1 MRAKKSYGQ
10 HFLRHPEIARR
21 IAYSLTAEDVQSNV
35 LEVGPGKGI
44 LTQFVAERYP
54 GFKAIDADP
63 DMIAFLQK
71 AHPQW
76 TDHLVLGDFLQLDL
90 PALFNGRP
98 FAIVGN
104 FPYNISSQ
112 IVFSMLEHKALVP
125 ELVGM
130 FQKEVA
136 KRIVSGPGTKDY
148 GILSVLVQAWYEGQY
163 LFSVSRES
171 FDPPPKVL
179 SGVIRLSRKSNQDI
193 GCREE
198 DFIRVVKT
206 AFGQRRKML
215 RNTMKSLVTD
225 FTLLEMPLFTKRPEQ
240 LELEAFLDLTRMIY
254 PVE

>member
-90 PALFNGRP
+90 PALFNG
-98 FAIVGN
+98 
-104 FPYNISSQ
+104 
-112 IVFSMLEHKALVP
+112 
-125 ELVGM
+125 
-130 FQKEVA
+130 
-136 KRIVSGPGTKDY
+136 
-148 GILSVLVQAWYEGQY
+148 
-163 LFSVSRES
+163 
-171 FDPPPKVL
+171 
-179 SGVIRLSRKSNQDI
+179 
-193 GCREE
+193 
-198 DFIRVVKT
+198 
-206 AFGQRRKML
+206 
-215 RNTMKSLVTD
+215 
-225 FTLLEMPLFTKRPEQ
+225 
-240 LELEAFLDLTRMIY
+240 
-254 PVE
+254 